1 MKTIEELRRDFA
13 SKQQAA
19 TIAAL
24 AYHNA
29 ATSDPSADPL
39 ARHDGLGAG
48 IRDYQPGGPLLSQQ
62 DTTALVEKG
71 MASIQTTDWLKIAGD
86 VLGAVV
92 KLVV

>member
-1 MKTIEELRRDFA
+1 VKTIEELRRDFA

-39 ARHDGLGAG
+39 AR
-48 IRDYQPGGPLLSQQ
+48 PLLSQQ